1 MAVGTT
7 PLWSGSISSPQ
18 QLASVIQGEAGSDPA
33 SQFAVASVMYNRTQ
47 TTGFGGSDIQ
57 SVVTPSQFLGYNSTP
72 NASAQSLANDLWS
85 GNAPSGGST
94 GNATY
99 FVSGSPTG
107 PATSGI
113 IGGGSNIG
121 GNYYSDTW
129 GSPSS
134 SFQAP
139 VYGGAQT
146 QSLGTG
152 ATDPTAGS
160 LSLIGGSAT
169 PGANAS
175 IAPAGAST
183 AIGAAGASTA
193 IGAAGASTA
202 IGAAGVA
209 GTWEIAGPA
218 AVTTSATG
226 IDKAL
231 SGAASTIASS
241 QATTLAGATTTGTD
255 WLNEIFSNAKDMFVR
270 FGLVLFGLILLAG
283 GVFWFTR
290 QEA

>member
-57 SVVTPSQFLGYNSTP
+57 SVVTPSQFLGYNSAP
-72 NASAQSLANDLWS
+72 SANAQSLANDLWS

-152 ATDPTAGS
+152 ATDPTAVS

-183 AIGAAGASTA
+183 AIGAAG
-193 IGAAGASTA
+193 
-202 IGAAGVA
+202 VA

-218 AVTTSATG
+218 AVTSSATG

-231 SGAASTIASS
+231 SGAASTIANS